1 MRVMHIRRGLPLIS
15 ALHDPQRPALQF
27 QRTASVGSCF
37 AWMSW
42 MASSTT
48 MPGVRLDLV
57 RLELAA
63 LLVAAE
69 DAAASPSGSLTSF
82 SSRMA

>member
-1 MRVMHIRRGLPLIS
+1 MIGKLRIGVTVMGSPSGKFVMRVMHIRLGCPLIS

-27 QRTASVGSCF
+27 HRTASDGSCL

-48 MPGVRLDLV
+48 IPG
-57 RLELAA
+57 
-63 LLVAAE
+63 
-69 DAAASPSGSLTSF
+69 
-82 SSRMA
+82 

>member
-1 MRVMHIRRGLPLIS
+1 MIGKLRIGVTVMGAPSSKCDIRVMHIRRGLPLIS

-27 QRTASVGSCF
+27 QRTASDGSCL

-48 MPGVRLDLV
+48 IPGYV
-57 RLELAA
+57 
-63 LLVAAE
+63 
-69 DAAASPSGSLTSF
+69 STS
-82 SSRMA
+82 